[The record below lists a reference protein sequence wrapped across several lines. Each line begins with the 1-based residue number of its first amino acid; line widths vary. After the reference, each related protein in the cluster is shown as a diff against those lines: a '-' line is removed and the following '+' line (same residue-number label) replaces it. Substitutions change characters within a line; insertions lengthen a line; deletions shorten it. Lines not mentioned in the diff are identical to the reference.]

1 MPRTPTTMPRAP
13 RLQNKLKI
21 LAAVVTIVVIVIVM
35 FESVV
40 VVQAGHRGVVLYVG
54 AVENRVLGEGIH
66 FIIPFA
72 EQAIQMEVR
81 TLKFQALASAA
92 SNDLQEVQTTIALNY
107 HVSPSQANIIYQ
119 HLGAN
124 YPDRI
129 IAPTIQESVKAS
141 VAKFN
146 AEELIT
152 KRAIAKAV
160 IAQAISNTLTAR
172 NIVVEAVFITDFNF
186 SQAFASQV
194 ESKVVAFQK
203 YLTEQNN
210 LRAIQVVANQTVV
223 QAQATARANVAK
235 ASGESQAIKVITE
248 QLKQSPQY
256 LRWLSIN
263 RWDGQL
269 PYALAGTGGVPFF
282 QQPVSTVAQ
291 QNQTKR

>member
-1 MPRTPTTMPRAP
+1 MPRAP

-119 HLGAN
+119 QLGAN
-124 YPDRI
+124 YSDRI

-152 KRAIAKAV
+152 KRATAKAV

-172 NIVVEAVFITDFNF
+172 NIVVEAVFITDFKF
-186 SQAFASQV
+186 SQAFANQV

-256 LRWLSIN
+256 LQWLSIN
-263 RWDGQL
+263 RWNGQM
-269 PYALAGTGGVPFF
+269 PYAFGSGASPFF
-282 QQPVSTVAQ
+282 QLPVAKPQ
-291 QNQTKR
+291 QNQTKG